1 VTPTAFAPEDFAPVL
16 ARLLD
21 GAEIAC
27 LRLALADPDAD
38 AVARA
43 ADTCR
48 EIAHARDVP
57 LVIEKHSGL
66 VERLGLDGV
75 HLSDAARSVRAAR
88 KALGA
93 DAVVGAACGTSRH
106 DGMAAGEAGAD
117 YIAFSPV
124 GDMGLGDAARAERD
138 LFAWWSEMIELPVV
152 AEGGL
157 TLDLIESFA
166 PVTDFFAIGPEIW
179 RARIR
184 SPRSWASPPRCAE
197 APRAPPPP
205 PRCQRLAVGEIRDPE
220 RRVVDHRHPPL
231 PRTAS
236 TDRRLGASPRPPP
249 AVEGRRLP
257 LRRG

>member
-1 VTPTAFAPEDFAPVL
+1 
-16 ARLLD
+16 
-21 GAEIAC
+21 
-27 LRLALADPDAD
+27 
-38 AVARA
+38 
-43 ADTCR
+43 
-48 EIAHARDVP
+48 
-57 LVIEKHSGL
+57 
-66 VERLGLDGV
+66 V

-93 DAVVGAACGTSRH
+93 DAIIGAACGTSRH

-184 SPRSWASPPRCAE
+184 SPRSGA
-197 APRAPPPP
+197 
-205 PRCQRLAVGEIRDPE
+205 
-220 RRVVDHRHPPL
+220 HRPAALKPA
-231 PRTAS
+231 RTAAS
-236 TDRRLGASPRPPP
+236 AAAANALRSGKSATLSGA
-249 AVEGRRLP
+249 
-257 LRRG
+257 

>member
-16 ARLLD
+16 APARW
-21 GAEIAC
+21 GEIAC

-75 HLSDAARSVRAAR
+75 HLTDAARSVRAAR

-93 DAVVGAACGTSRH
+93 DAMVGAACGTSRH

-124 GDMGLGDAARAERD
+124 GDMGLGDDGPRRAGPFRLVERD
-138 LFAWWSEMIELPVV
+138 
-152 AEGGL
+152 
-157 TLDLIESFA
+157 D
-166 PVTDFFAIGPEIW
+166 
-179 RARIR
+179 
-184 SPRSWASPPRCAE
+184 
-197 APRAPPPP
+197 
-205 PRCQRLAVGEIRDPE
+205 
-220 RRVVDHRHPPL
+220 
-231 PRTAS
+231 RTARGGRGRA
-236 TDRRLGASPRPPP
+236 DPRPDRSLRAGHRFLRHRPRDLAREDP
-249 AVEGRRLP
+249 LAALKALTAP
-257 LRRG
+257 LR

>member
-1 VTPTAFAPEDFAPVL
+1 MADSDTPQIYLVTPTAFVPEAFGPVL

-21 GAEIAC
+21 STDIAC

-43 ADTCR
+43 ADACR

-57 LVIEKHSGL
+57 LVIERHAGL

-75 HLSDAARSVRAAR
+75 HLTDAARSVRATR

-93 DAVVGAACGTSRH
+93 DAIIGAACGASRH

-117 YIAFSPV
+117 YISFGPV
-124 GDMGLGDAARAERD
+124 GDMGLGEETRAEHD
-138 LFAWWSEMIELPVV
+138 LFAWWSEVIELPVV

-157 TLDLIESFA
+157 DRDLIESFA

-179 RARIR
+179 RAED
-184 SPRSWASPPRCAE
+184 PVE
-197 APRAPPPP
+197 A
-205 PRCQRLAVGEIRDPE
+205 LAA
-220 RRVVDHRHPPL
+220 L
-231 PRTAS
+231 TA
-236 TDRRLGASPRPPP
+236 
-249 AVEGRRLP
+249 P
-257 LRRG
+257 LR

>member
-1 VTPTAFAPEDFAPVL
+1 MAETDTPQIYLVTPTAFVPEDFAPVL

-21 GAEIAC
+21 SSEIAC

-38 AVARA
+38 TVARA
-43 ADTCR
+43 ADACR

-57 LVIEKHSGL
+57 LVIERHAGL

-75 HLSDAARSVRAAR
+75 HLTDAARSVRATR

-93 DAVVGAACGTSRH
+93 DAIIGAACGASRH

-117 YIAFSPV
+117 YISFGPL
-124 GDMGLGDAARAERD
+124 GDMGLGEETRADRD

-157 TLDLIESFA
+157 DRDLIESFA

-179 RARIR
+179 RAED
-184 SPRSWASPPRCAE
+184 PVAA
-197 APRAPPPP
+197 
-205 PRCQRLAVGEIRDPE
+205 LAD
-220 RRVVDHRHPPL
+220 L
-231 PRTAS
+231 TA
-236 TDRRLGASPRPPP
+236 
-249 AVEGRRLP
+249 P
-257 LRRG
+257 LR

>member
-1 VTPTAFAPEDFAPVL
+1 MTETTTPQIYLVTPTAFAPEDFAPTL
-16 ARLLD
+16 AGLLD
-21 GAEIAC
+21 GVEIAC

-57 LVIEKHSGL
+57 LVIEKHSRACGT
-66 VERLGLDGV
+66 
-75 HLSDAARSVRAAR
+75 ARPRRGAPDR
-88 KALGA
+88 RRALGA
-93 DAVVGAACGTSRH
+93 GHAQGAGGRRGGRRACGTSRH

-124 GDMGLGDAARAERD
+124 GDMGLGDDTRAERD

-179 RARIR
+179 RATIR
-184 SPRSWASPPRCAE
+184 SPRSWA
-197 APRAPPPP
+197 
-205 PRCQRLAVGEIRDPE
+205 
-220 RRVVDHRHPPL
+220 
-231 PRTAS
+231 
-236 TDRRLGASPRPPP
+236 
-249 AVEGRRLP
+249 
-257 LRRG
+257 